1 MNELERRK
9 LSQVMMLLSRIKDFQ
24 PDYSNPT
31 EAYNQIGSIKAIC
44 FHISLHL
51 GKMINQDWKP
61 IPLTEMEEEA
71 IRMINLQ
78 RAELEEE
85 DDQAPTTYII
95 FD

>member
-1 MNELERRK
+1 MNEAERRK
-9 LSQVMMLLSRIKDFQ
+9 LSQIMMLLSRIKDFQ
-24 PDYSNPT
+24 PDYANPT

-71 IRMINLQ
+71 VRMINMQ
-78 RAELEEE
+78 KAEVE
-85 DDQAPTTYII
+85 DEDGGAPTTYII